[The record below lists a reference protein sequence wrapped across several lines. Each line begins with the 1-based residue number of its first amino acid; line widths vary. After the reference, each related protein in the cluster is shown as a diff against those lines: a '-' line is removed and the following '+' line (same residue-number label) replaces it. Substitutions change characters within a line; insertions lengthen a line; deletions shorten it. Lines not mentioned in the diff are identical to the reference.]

1 MRFILKREPSEKTY
15 THGKLYAVN
24 EYDGKEAFLCHTL
37 EDVVRDAGVKIHGQ
51 TAIPKGVY
59 ELVVSFSNRFKKR
72 LPLLLNVPNFE
83 GIRIHGGNS
92 ENDSSGC
99 VLVGGRRT
107 DVGIADCA
115 VWVRAITG
123 MIDNA
128 QSKSYLEIA

>member
-1 MRFILKREPSEKTY
+1 MRFILRREPSEKTY

-37 EDVVRDAGVKIHGQ
+37 EDVVRPDGVKIMHE

-59 ELVVSFSNRFKKR
+59 ELAVTFSNRFKKR

-83 GIRIHGGNS
+83 GVRIHGGNS
-92 ENDSSGC
+92 DSDSSGC

-123 MIDNA
+123 MIENA

>member
-51 TAIPKGVY
+51 TAIPKGTY
-59 ELVVSFSNRFKKR
+59 ELIVSFSNRFKKR

-83 GIRIHGGNS
+83 GIRIHGGNRAGL
-92 ENDSSGC
+92 ETLYKKTPINTLRD
-99 VLVGGRRT
+99 VLYSDEYIEVY
-107 DVGIADCA
+107 DDEK
-115 VWVRAITG
+115 
-123 MIDNA
+123 N
-128 QSKSYLEIA
+128 K